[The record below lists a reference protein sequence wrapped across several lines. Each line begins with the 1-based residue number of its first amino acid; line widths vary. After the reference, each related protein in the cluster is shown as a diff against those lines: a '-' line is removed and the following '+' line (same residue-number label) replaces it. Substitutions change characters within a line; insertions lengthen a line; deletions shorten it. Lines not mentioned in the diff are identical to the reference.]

1 MSRNSVAIKEPLAPA
16 VLSKAGVPLSDALW
30 FSRLPPGAKVQALS
44 IPRGQSILNCVRK
57 YMSQEAANDAPQ
69 MLSAA

>member
-1 MSRNSVAIKEPLAPA
+1 MTKNSVAINEPLAPA

-44 IPRGQSILNCVRK
+44 IPRGEAILTRVRK
-57 YMSQEAANDAPQ
+57 YMSQAAANDKIQ